1 MDLINAL
8 VSQAGIS
15 QTDAKGLAGGILGH
29 VQTAM
34 AGDEPEKARE
44 LEAAV
49 PELEEW
55 KAEAAQ
61 VPEAPAEGGGGLLGG
76 LLGGGGAAAL
86 AGAVGGAEAKNAL
99 VLVQVLGRFGLE
111 PGKAT
116 VVAPLLL
123 QFLQKRLSPGT
134 LSAAMTAAP
143 FLMKFAGGDDKAAP
157 AAAAAPEEGG
167 GLGGLGG
174 MLGGLLG

>member
-1 MDLINAL
+1 MDLISAL

-15 QTDAKGLAGGILGH
+15 QSDAKGLAGGVLGH
-29 VQTAM
+29 VQSAM
-34 AGDEPEKARE
+34 ADDQPEKAAE
-44 LEAAV
+44 LKAAV
-49 PELEEW
+49 PELDEW

-61 VPEAPAEGGGGLLGG
+61 APAAPAPGAGGLLGG
-76 LLGGGGAAAL
+76 LMGGGGAAAL

-143 FLMKFAGGDDKAAP
+143 FLMKFAGGSDAAAP
-157 AAAAAPEEGG
+157 AAAEAKDEG